1 MFAKV
6 ILYKCSVYIS
16 HKNNSKKKDKIKTP
30 ATKLY
35 KRQTVITSYL
45 IIFRKKKKK
54 HKQFNSLEWD
64 TKGIWIRSLLWLPR
78 SRTLPCSK
86 YWVQAIPNSFLEVKC
101 SLLTGLNAQAFPA
114 TWWIALPLENRH
126 WPWYFSVCL
135 GPSRG
140 TYTDS
145 SHGTHVL
152 YEWMKKGMNRW
163 LRVSARNRPKTPVR
177 QWGRQASSGSLL
189 AGYFPHIWS
198 LLLQLLWRESGKG
211 TRMASERGKWPRT
224 FVMTHWLPDS
234 HIMWKPCLLGGPG
247 LQSTP
252 SLKKPD
258 LLAVLI

>member
-1 MFAKV
+1 MFEKV

-16 HKNNSKKKDKIKTP
+16 HKNNGKKKDKIKTP

-45 IIFRKKKKK
+45 IIFRKKKNKK

-114 TWWIALPLENRH
+114 AWWIALPLENRH

-140 TYTDS
+140 TYRQQSRYTC
-145 SHGTHVL
+145 TL
-152 YEWMKKGMNRW
+152 WMNEK
-163 LRVSARNRPKTPVR
+163 RN
-177 QWGRQASSGSLL
+177 
-189 AGYFPHIWS
+189 
-198 LLLQLLWRESGKG
+198 ES
-211 TRMASERGKWPRT
+211 MA
-224 FVMTHWLPDS
+224 
-234 HIMWKPCLLGGPG
+234 
-247 LQSTP
+247 
-252 SLKKPD
+252 
-258 LLAVLI
+258 